1 MAFTL
6 LPAIDIR
13 QRRVVRLSQGEAARE
28 TVYGDDPIAVAERFV
43 AEGAEWLHVV
53 DLDRAFGEGDNS
65 ALVGRLVAVVGGRAR
80 VQLGGGFRSL
90 AAIEDA
96 IGLGA
101 ARVVIGTGAVRD
113 PTLVPAA
120 LLRAGVERVAVGID
134 ARDGIIAIRGWRE
147 AGGEQARDVALRVVD
162 QGVRTLVYTDV
173 SRDGMLQGPDLDGAI
188 GLQALG
194 ADVIASGGVSSLE
207 DLRRIRTA
215 GLAGAIVGRAIY
227 EGRFTVAEAVAVT
240 KARTV
245 NSKQ

>member
-13 QRRVVRLSQGEAARE
+13 RGRVVRLSQGEAARE

-43 AEGAEWLHVV
+43 GGGAEWLHVV

-65 ALVGRLVAVVGGRAR
+65 ALIQRLVTAVGDRAR

-90 AAIEDA
+90 AVIEES

-101 ARVVIGTGAVRD
+101 VRVVIGTAAVRD

-120 LLRAGVERVAVGID
+120 LARAGADRVAVGID
-134 ARDGIIAIRGWRE
+134 ARDGMIAIRGWRE
-147 AGGEQARDVALRVVD
+147 TGGERAPDVARRVLE

-173 SRDGMLQGPDLDGAI
+173 ARDGILQGPDLAGAI

-207 DLRRIRTA
+207 DLRRARAA

-227 EGRFTVAEAVAVT
+227 EGRFTVGEAVAAT
-240 KARTV
+240 KA
-245 NSKQ
+245 

>member
-1 MAFTL
+1 MFL

-13 QRRVVRLSQGEAARE
+13 QGRVVRLSQGEAARE
-28 TVYGDDPIAVAERFV
+28 TVYGGDPIAVAERFV

-65 ALVGRLVAVVGGRAR
+65 ALVGRLVAAVGDRAR
-80 VQLGGGFRSL
+80 VQLGGGFRAL
-90 AAIEDA
+90 AAIDA
-96 IGLGA
+96 AIELGA

-120 LLRAGVERVAVGID
+120 VARAGVERVAVGID

-147 AGGEQARDVALRVVD
+147 TGGEPARHVARRVVD

-173 SRDGMLQGPDLDGAI
+173 SRDGMLQGPDLDGAM
-188 GLQALG
+188 GLQAMG
-194 ADVIASGGVSSLE
+194 AEVIASGGVSSLE
-207 DLRRIRTA
+207 DVRRVRAA

-227 EGRFTVAEAVAVT
+227 EGRFTVADAVAMI
-240 KARTV
+240 RRLF
-245 NSKQ
+245 